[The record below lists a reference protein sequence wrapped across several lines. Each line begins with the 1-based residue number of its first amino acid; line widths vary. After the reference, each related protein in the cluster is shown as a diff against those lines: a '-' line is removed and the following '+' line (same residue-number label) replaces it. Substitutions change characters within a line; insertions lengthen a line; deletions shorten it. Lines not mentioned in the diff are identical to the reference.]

1 MLSDSLDV
9 DVVPDW
15 RHLLQHPCQKHDTED
30 LLPLLRLMMFEFLL
44 FFLFLYLGLGIFQ
57 HPSI

>member
-30 LLPLLRLMMFEFLL
+30 LLPLLRLMMFQTR
-44 FFLFLYLGLGIFQ
+44 FLFLYLGLGIFQ